1 MSIDGLKHLLGL
13 GGYVDDPA
21 EMVPYLTE
29 WRDRW
34 QGDTPL
40 VARPRTTEEVA
51 SVMAYCAAHGLAVV
65 PQGGHTGLCGG
76 AMPHSGAGEIVLS
89 LSRLNRVRGIDPQGF
104 TMTLEAGCTLAAAQQ
119 TAEQADRLFPL
130 SLASEG
136 SAQIGGVLSTNA
148 GGNAVLRYGNAR
160 DLVLG
165 LEVVLADGRIWNGLR
180 GLRKDN
186 TGYDLKQLFVG
197 SEGTLGI
204 ITAAVLKLFPA
215 ARQRET
221 TLVAVPDADAAVRLL
236 GLARELSGDR
246 VSSFE
251 LMPRIGLEFVITHMD
266 GRDPMETASP
276 WYVLIDLTTAAA
288 GTDLGEAMQA
298 LLERALERELITD
311 AVVAAS
317 ETQRDAL
324 WRLRE
329 SLSESQKYEGG
340 SIKHD
345 ISVPI
350 ARIPEFLRLAT
361 AAVADRI
368 PGIRPVPFGHM
379 GDGNIHFNLSQPVGM
394 DRRAFLDRW
403 EEINVLVHDI
413 AASLDGS
420 ISAEH
425 GVGQLKVAEIVRYK
439 TDVEMDLM
447 RRVKQA
453 LDPHGLLNPGKVL
466 AAAGRNGPDA

>member
-1 MSIDGLKHLLGL
+1 MKLDDIKRIVGPA
-13 GGYVDDPA
+13 GYVDRPEDMAPF
-21 EMVPYLTE
+21 LTE

-34 QGDTPL
+34 HGDTPL
-40 VARPRTTEEVA
+40 VVRPANTGEVA
-51 SVMAYCAAHGLAVV
+51 AVLAHCDRHGLKIV

-76 AMPHSGAGEIVLS
+76 AMPHPGSGEIVLS
-89 LSRLNRVRGIDPQGF
+89 LGRMARIRDVDAQGYS
-104 TMTLEAGCTLAAAQQ
+104 MTLEAGCTLAAAQD
-119 TAEQADRLFPL
+119 AAAGADRLFPL

-180 GLRKDN
+180 ALRKDN

-215 ARQRET
+215 PRQQET
-221 TLVAVPDADAAVRLL
+221 ALAAVPGTEAAVRLL
-236 GLARELSGDR
+236 ALAREISGDR

-251 LMPRIGLEFVITHMD
+251 LIPRRGLDFVTRHME
-266 GRDPMETASP
+266 GCRDPMAEPSP

-288 GTDLGEAMQA
+288 GRDLSTAMEA
-298 LLERALERELITD
+298 LLETALEQALVSD
-311 AVVAAS
+311 AVIAAS
-317 ETQRDAL
+317 QDQRNAL

-329 SLSESQKYEGG
+329 SLSESQKFEGG

-345 ISVPI
+345 VSVPI
-350 ARIPEFLRLAT
+350 VRIPEFLRRADI
-361 AAVADRI
+361 AVERMI

-379 GDGNIHFNLSQPVGM
+379 GDGNIHYNLSQPEDA
-394 DRRAFLDRW
+394 DRQAFLDRW
-403 EEINVLVHDI
+403 EEVNRVVHDI
-413 AASLDGS
+413 VADLDGS

-425 GVGQLKVAEIVRYK
+425 GVGQLKVDELTRYK
-439 TDVEMDLM
+439 GTVELDLM
-447 RRVKQA
+447 RRLKRS
-453 LDPHGLLNPGKVL
+453 LDPRGTLNPGKVVRPDQTD
-466 AAAGRNGPDA
+466 AGR